1 MRKVRF
7 GAFRLLVLNL
17 KLLWSILSRYMAG
30 EMAASGGTSAPILKL
45 GVLNQF
51 YLAFL
56 PILQ

>member
-1 MRKVRF
+1 MV
-7 GAFRLLVLNL
+7 
-17 KLLWSILSRYMAG
+17 G
-30 EMAASGGTSAPILKL
+30 EMAASGGTSAPILKP